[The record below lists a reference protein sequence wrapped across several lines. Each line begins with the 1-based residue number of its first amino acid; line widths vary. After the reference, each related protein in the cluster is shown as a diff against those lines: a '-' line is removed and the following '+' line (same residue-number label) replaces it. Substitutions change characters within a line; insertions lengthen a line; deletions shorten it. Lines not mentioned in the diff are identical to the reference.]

1 MLMTMTMTMTLRND
15 NDANDDDND
24 ADDSENLALSTTT
37 CPRNCGR
44 GSPTVFSCWSNM
56 IMMIMLMTIMMNKR
70 DDDYDDDHN
79 YDVHAN
85 AKSCYPEKH
94 RQSLLGVDQM
104 VRRTDRQWPSE

>member
-1 MLMTMTMTMTLRND
+1 MTLRND

-56 IMMIMLMTIMMNKR
+56 IMMIMLMMIMMNKR
-70 DDDYDDDHN
+70 DHDDDDDYDDDYDDHN
-79 YDVHAN
+79 YIADCPAMSFVFV
-85 AKSCYPEKH
+85 C
-94 RQSLLGVDQM
+94 
-104 VRRTDRQWPSE
+104 